1 MEREFEIGECYMEWI
16 YIIALGF
23 IAIAY
28 PVLMLIGIW
37 SFPIHVII
45 SFIIWIALSVIWM
58 LWKKSKKISEYIGPI
73 ILLDLIFTIIYVS
86 GGESSIWGGDMES
99 DDFLC
104 IMPSL
109 SLPALCYVSL
119 KLIDVR
125 AANQNE
131 KREFLLQNI
140 KSNIETQLNE
150 TKKLINDINENFD
163 NNKQLGK
170 VVSLVDL
177 CIENKILGSA
187 LSRAEDLIFQNQNE
201 RLKRTNDSLA
211 NSIPDTKNEFDN
223 FVKDKKAQIKELEK
237 LLANL
242 ENYDSKKLKELQKSI
257 II

>member
-1 MEREFEIGECYMEWI
+1 METI
-16 YIIALGF
+16 YKVF
-23 IAIAY
+23 
-28 PVLMLIGIW
+28 VIGILLLACVVCPILLFDMIW
-37 SFPIHVII
+37 EFPVYVII
-45 SFIIWIALSVIWM
+45 SYFIWIGLSVTWL
-58 LWKKSKKISEYIGPI
+58 LWKKSKKISEYIGPV
-73 ILLDLIFTIIYVS
+73 ILLDLVFTIIYVY
-86 GGESSIWGGDMES
+86 GVESTIWGYMKS
-99 DDFLC
+99 DVFLY

-131 KREFLLQNI
+131 KRKFLLQNI

-150 TKKLINDINENFD
+150 TKKLINDINANFD

-170 VVSLVDL
+170 VVSLVDS

-223 FVKDKKAQIKELEK
+223 FVEDKKAQIKELEK
-237 LLANL
+237 LLADL
-242 ENYDSKKLKELQKSI
+242 ENFDSKKLKELQKI
-257 II
+257 III